1 MPRTHRVH
9 SQPARHTRTSS
20 QTPDLLKPAWGGGV
34 KREGW
39 KRLPAGAQGR
49 ARGGSPTAQR
59 EGPPS
64 LVLPDFLLF
73 SSCLRLI
80 DGPSYSSPTADP
92 QVLPPQR
99 LRQRGGSAFTP
110 TKQNRAV
117 QVRTA
122 VRSCRPRAS
131 TCGEKGRH
139 RQSSPTLLLLT
150 GPVPQLLPPSL
161 PQPPSDV
168 HVAVPP
174 STGGKTESQVTRLP

>member
-1 MPRTHRVH
+1 MSQPWTQQVPRTHRVQ
-9 SQPARHTRTSS
+9 SQPAQHTRTSGR
-20 QTPDLLKPAWGGGV
+20 TPDLLEPTWGGGM

-39 KRLPAGAQGR
+39 KRPPPGAQGR

-73 SSCLRLI
+73 SLGLRLI
-80 DGPSYSSPTADP
+80 DGPSYSSPTAEP
-92 QVLPPQR
+92 QVLPPKR
-99 LRQRGGSAFTP
+99 LRQRGGPAFTP

-122 VRSCRPRAS
+122 VRSCRPGAS

-139 RQSSPTLLLLT
+139 CQSSPNPAAPHRAGPPAPPTLPATAAL
-150 GPVPQLLPPSL
+150 
-161 PQPPSDV
+161 
-168 HVAVPP
+168 
-174 STGGKTESQVTRLP
+174 